1 MRLFLLISLYK
12 NNFLPSCCRTL
23 KKILSLHWRDADFA
37 HGIVLIIL
45 LSFYDIMMTY
55 IFQLLESDIRVQ
67 QLCLWKHMFL
77 RKMKFSSGNFQNS
90 ASIIKKSFFKNVIKN
105 PYLVILI
112 LKLEGLKFNPL
123 NTSVALI

>member
-1 MRLFLLISLYK
+1 MSDV
-12 NNFLPSCCRTL
+12 
-23 KKILSLHWRDADFA
+23 KKILSLHWRGANFA

-55 IFQLLESDIRVQ
+55 IFQQLESDIRVQ

-77 RKMKFSSGNFQNS
+77 RKTKFSSGNFQNS
-90 ASIIKKSFFKNVIKN
+90 ASIIMKSFFKNVIKN

-112 LKLEGLKFNPL
+112 LKLKGLKFNQL
-123 NTSVALI
+123 NASVALI